1 MEYRIF
7 YIILHNMKKILQ
19 FLGVYIQVLLVALAF
34 ILMVVFSY
42 YHTRSAEY
50 SHLRRN
56 AEATLSNTEN
66 SIEAK
71 LLGIERTLGNISE
84 SIRLMVMDGVDEDNV
99 KNYIRS
105 ITENMSKSESI
116 GFDVHAVF
124 DVFNGSTY
132 SGRGFPYNGFV
143 PEERPWYK
151 AAVEAN
157 GNTAV
162 TDPFVHH
169 FDSVFVISYSR
180 RIFTDDGK
188 PIGVICLTVKL
199 FEVIG
204 EDVINMQISEGGSG
218 GLLDRNL
225 KCIIHPSSNYIGKD
239 INHLPIGIFK
249 KELEN
254 KQDIIEG
261 KILNYRGEKA
271 IVFIQ
276 KIVNDWWLVVATP
289 EDRYYKNLRN
299 LLTFLS
305 ILGTILTFI
314 LSTILVR
321 IIKNR
326 HSTESRMKAML
337 DMTPSLGICFMNRK
351 AEVLL
356 CNKYVLNMFA
366 VASTKEYSD
375 NFTRV
380 SPEYQPDGTLSSTGA
395 LANVKR
401 AFDEGYARFE
411 WVHQRMDNREQIPCE
426 VTVFRIDDDADD
438 YMIGYIR
445 DLREHKAMLNEI
457 HEKTKKLEALNH
469 WHSSILNAVPVPVT
483 VQDNDGKWIF
493 INTAAEVLLK
503 KKREDVIGLPC
514 STWGLSICNN
524 KDCAMLCAKAGMK
537 QTRFLHEDLSYKV
550 DVEILKNLEGKATGY
565 IEIIQDI
572 TEVERMAKADAENAN
587 RAKTAFL
594 ARTSHEIRTPMN
606 AILGVTEIQLQ
617 DQSLSTHMREA
628 FLMIYNSSNLLLS
641 IINNILDLSKIEAG
655 KMELVSAKY
664 DVASL
669 INDIIQLNIM
679 RNSKQIEFE
688 LQVDE
693 NVPAELI
700 GDEIRIKQILNN
712 LLSNAFKYT
721 KKGKIRFS
729 VSAKIE
735 KEKGYT
741 NLSLNVSDTGQ
752 GMTEDQVSNLFTEYA
767 RFNLET
773 NRSIEGTGLGMNIVR
788 HLVHMMKGEIS
799 VESTLGKGTIFTVNL
814 PQQGCTSGVLGR
826 KRAEELMQ
834 LRTLDKSRIK
844 GAPFTREYM
853 PYGKVLIVDDVESNL
868 FVARGLMMPYGLT
881 IDIVS
886 SGFEAID
893 KIKEG
898 NVYDIIFMD
907 HMMPKMDGIEATK
920 IIRGDGYKHPIVAL
934 TANALIGQ
942 AKIFLDNGFD
952 EFISKPIDLRQLNS
966 VLNKLIRDKQTPDV
980 IAKARAASSA
990 RPSLEQEYLDDKL
1003 LLVSA
1008 QDAKKALL
1016 VFEATLQN
1024 LKNASEDD
1032 MRLFAIK
1039 AHAMKSVL
1047 ANIGEVTLSQ
1057 MAYELEMAGKENDRE
1072 VIEHKTQG
1080 IIDALKLIIKK
1091 SDGEE
1096 EKKIADKDENV
1107 NYLLEQLKAIA
1118 EACENYDSKTA
1129 GTALGNLKKMSWS
1142 KETGELLGKISE
1154 HLLHSDFED
1163 AQALA
1168 KSRIG

>member
-1 MEYRIF
+1 L
-7 YIILHNMKKILQ
+7 YIAIRDMRKILQ
-19 FLGVYIQVLLVALAF
+19 FFSVYIQVLLVALAF

-42 YHTRSAEY
+42 SHTRNAEY

-99 KNYIRS
+99 KKYIRS
-105 ITENMSKSESI
+105 ITGNMSKSESI

-124 DVFNGSTY
+124 DVFNGSVY

-199 FEVIG
+199 LEVIG

-239 INHLPIGIFK
+239 ITHLPIGIFK

-254 KQDIIEG
+254 KQEIIEG
-261 KILNYRGEKA
+261 KIVNYRGEKA

-276 KIVNDWWLVVATP
+276 KIVNDWWLIVATP
-289 EDRYYKNLRN
+289 EDRYYKNLRD

-305 ILGTILTFI
+305 ILGTILTII

-326 HSTESRMKAML
+326 HSTESRMRAML

-366 VASTKEYSD
+366 VASTKEYSE
-375 NFTRV
+375 NFTKV

-457 HEKTKKLEALNH
+457 HEKTKELETLNH
-469 WHSSILNAVPVPVT
+469 WHASILNAVPVPVS
-483 VQDNDGKWIF
+483 VQDMDGKWIF
-493 INTAAEVLLK
+493 VNTATEQLLK
-503 KKREDVIGLPC
+503 KKREDVIGMPC
-514 STWGLSICNN
+514 YTWGLSICRTSE
-524 KDCAMLCAKAGMK
+524 CAMLCAKIGRK
-537 QTRFLHEDLSYKV
+537 HTRFSSEGQSYKV
-550 DVEILKNLEGKATGY
+550 DVEILRNLDGEAVGY
-565 IEIIQDI
+565 IEVIQDI
-572 TEVERMAKADAENAN
+572 TDVERIAKSEAENASK
-587 RAKTAFL
+587 AKTAFL

-617 DQSLSTHMREA
+617 DTSISTHIREA
-628 FLMIYNSSNLLLS
+628 FLMIYNSSNLLLG

-655 KMELVSAKY
+655 KMELVFTKY

-669 INDIIQLNIM
+669 INDVVQLNIM

-688 LQVDE
+688 LRVDE

-700 GDEIRIKQILNN
+700 GDEIRVKQVLNN

-721 KKGKIRFS
+721 KKGKVRLSITAD
-729 VSAKIE
+729 VK
-735 KEKGYT
+735 KEKKQV
-741 NLSLNVSDTGQ
+741 SLMFQVSDTGQ
-752 GMTEDQVSNLFTEYA
+752 GMTPEQVSCIFTEYA
-767 RFNLET
+767 RFNLES
-773 NRSIEGTGLGMNIVR
+773 NRTIEGTGLGMNIVQ
-788 HLVHMMKGEIS
+788 HLVRMMNGEIS
-799 VESTLGKGTIFTVNL
+799 VESKIGEGSKFNLQL
-814 PQQGCTSGVLGR
+814 PQEKASSGVLGK
-826 KRAEELMQ
+826 KRVEELMQ
-834 LRTLDKSRIK
+834 LRTLDRVQIK
-844 GAPFTREYM
+844 GTQVIREYM

-868 FVARGLMMPYGLT
+868 FVARGLMLPYGLN

-893 KIKEG
+893 KIKAGE
-898 NVYDIIFMD
+898 VYDIVFMD

-920 IIRGDGYKHPIVAL
+920 IIREIGYKHPIVAL

-952 EFISKPIDLRQLNS
+952 EFISKPIDIRQLNF
-966 VLNKLIRDKQTPDV
+966 VLNKLIRDKQTPEV
-980 IAKARAASSA
+980 LAEARAKAPEKSA
-990 RPSLEQEYLDDKL
+990 EIEKMDMHNDKL

-1008 QDAKKALL
+1008 QDAKKALS
-1016 VFEATLQN
+1016 VFESTLQN
-1024 LKNASEDD
+1024 LREASDEDI
-1032 MRLFAIK
+1032 RLFAIK
-1039 AHAMKSVL
+1039 AHSMKSVL
-1047 ANIGEVTLSQ
+1047 ANIGEKTLSQ
-1057 MAYELEMAGKENDRE
+1057 MAYELEKAGKDNDKKA
-1072 VIEHKTQG
+1072 IEHKTQG
-1080 IIDALKLIIKK
+1080 IIDALKLIIQK
-1091 SDGEE
+1091 SEAE
-1096 EKKIADKDENV
+1096 MKEKSAAQDADAD
-1107 NYLLEQLKAIA
+1107 YLLSQLKIIVK
-1118 EACENYDSKTA
+1118 ACENYDSKTA
-1129 GTALGNLKKMSWS
+1129 SFALDGLSKMSWT
-1142 KETGELLGKISE
+1142 KVTGELLEKISE
-1154 HLLHSDFED
+1154 HILHSDFEE
-1163 AQALA
+1163 AQSLA
-1168 KSRIG
+1168 EERIG